1 MPRDLTAMEVSALRR
16 KPGAHRVSVNLYL
29 LVRPSESGG
38 GLRASWVFRY
48 ETTAGGGRKG
58 KHMGLGSAADFTLAE
73 ARERARKQRQLLA
86 EGIDPLQAK
95 QDKKAAAKLEA
106 AKALTFGAAAKQLV
120 DTHRLSWRNAR
131 HAAQWRA
138 VFEGSSRASAA
149 TAVIN
154 DLPVGSIDTGLALKV
169 LEPIWRK
176 TPETASRVRQRCEAV
191 INWASAR
198 SFREGPNPFQW
209 KGHLDHLLPQPKKVR
224 SVKHHPALPYSEVG
238 ALMAE
243 LRANGS
249 VSALALQFTILTAC
263 RTSEAINATWRE
275 VEPLRERTWT
285 IPGSRMKSGKEH
297 KVPLSDAAME
307 VLEALP
313 HEDGTPFL
321 FIGARR
327 GKPLSNMAMLE
338 LMRGLRPPYVPHGL
352 RATFRTWVAERTHY
366 PHLVAELALGHT
378 QSDKLMQAY
387 QRGDLFEKRRQ
398 LMDAW
403 AEFCASPPAAAA
415 GNVVTLQQKADAS

>member
-1 MPRDLTAMEVSALRR
+1 MPRDLTAVEVNAKRR
-16 KPGAHRVSVNLYL
+16 KPGAHRVSANLYL

-48 ETTAGGGRKG
+48 ETSAGGKRVG
-58 KHMGLGSAADFTLAE
+58 KHMGLGPATVFTLAE
-73 ARERARKQRQLLA
+73 ARDLARKQRQLLA

-95 QDKKAAAKLEA
+95 RDKKTAAKLEA

-120 DTHRLSWRNAR
+120 DTHRLSWRNAK

-169 LEPIWRK
+169 LEPIWKK

-191 INWASAR
+191 IDWAKAR
-198 SFREGPNPFQW
+198 GYRTGDNPFEW
-209 KGHLDHLLPQPKKVR
+209 RGHLDSLLPQPKKVR
-224 SVKHHPALPYSEVG
+224 SVKHHPSLPYTEIG
-238 ALMAE
+238 ALMAA
-243 LRANGS
+243 LRGNAS
-249 VSALALQFTILTAC
+249 VSSLALQFTILTAC
-263 RTSEAINATWRE
+263 RTNEAINAVWSE
-275 VEPLRERTWT
+275 INMQERVWT

-297 KVPLSDAAME
+297 RVPLSDAVVE
-307 VLEALP
+307 VLEKLP
-313 HEDGTPFL
+313 RETGTAFL
-321 FIGARR
+321 FIGSRKGR
-327 GKPLSNMAMLE
+327 PLSNMAMLE

-352 RATFRTWVAERTHY
+352 RASFRTWCAECTHY

-387 QRGDLFEKRRQ
+387 QRGDLISKRTQ
-398 LMDAW
+398 LMREW
-403 AEFCASPPAAAA
+403 AKYCAQLPGQTA
-415 GNVVTLQQKADAS
+415 NVVSLKKGADAS

>member
-1 MPRDLTAMEVSALRR
+1 MPRDLTAVEVNALRR
-16 KPGAHRVSVNLYL
+16 KPGAHRVSANLYL
-29 LVRPSESGG
+29 LVRFSESGG

-48 ETTAGGGRKG
+48 ERSAGGGRKG
-58 KHMGLGSAADFTLAE
+58 THMGLGSAAVFTLAE
-73 ARERARKQRQLLA
+73 ARDLARKQRQLLA

-120 DTHRLSWRNAR
+120 DTHRLSWRNAK

-149 TAVIN
+149 TAFIN

-169 LEPIWRK
+169 LEPIWAK

-198 SFREGPNPFQW
+198 GFREGPNPFQW

-224 SVKHHPALPYSEVG
+224 SVKHHPALPYSEMG

-243 LRANGS
+243 LRANKS
-249 VSALALQFTILTAC
+249 ISAQALELCILTAT
-263 RTSEAINATWRE
+263 RTSEVINAVWSE
-275 VEPLRERTWT
+275 IDLKERVWS
-285 IPGSRMKSGKEH
+285 IPGGRMKSGLPH
-297 KVPLSDAAME
+297 KIPLSDAAVE
-307 VLEALP
+307 LLQTLP
-313 HEDGTPFL
+313 VETGTPFL
-321 FIGARR
+321 FLGARKGR
-327 GKPLSNMAMLE
+327 PLSNMAMLE
-338 LMRGLRPPYVPHGL
+338 LMRGMRPGLTVHGF
-352 RATFRTWVAERTHY
+352 RSTFRTWVAERTHY

-398 LMDAW
+398 LMTAW
-403 AEFCASPPAAAA
+403 SEFCAQLPAQTA
-415 GNVVTLQQKADAS
+415 NVVTLQKADAS

>member
-1 MPRDLTAMEVSALRR
+1 
-16 KPGAHRVSVNLYL
+16 LYL
-29 LVRPSESGG
+29 LVRPSESG

-48 ETTAGGGRKG
+48 ETSAGGKRVG
-58 KHMGLGSAADFTLAE
+58 KHMGLGPLATFSLAE
-73 ARERARKQRQLLA
+73 ARERARKQRQMLA

-95 QDKKAAAKLEA
+95 RDKKAAVKLEA

-120 DTHRLSWRNAR
+120 ETHRLSWRNAK

-138 VFEGSSRASAA
+138 VFEGSSRSSAA

-154 DLPVGSIDTGLALKV
+154 DLPVGSIDTTLALKV
-169 LEPIWRK
+169 LEPIWSV

-198 SFREGPNPFQW
+198 GFREGPNPFQW
-209 KGHLDHLLPQPKKVR
+209 RGHLDHLLPQPKKVR
-224 SVKHHPALPYSEVG
+224 SVKHHPSLPYVEIGKFMS
-238 ALMAE
+238 E

-275 VEPLRERTWT
+275 VDMRERTWT
-285 IPGSRMKSGKEH
+285 ISGSRMKSGKEH
-297 KVPLSDAAME
+297 KVPLCDAAIE

-313 HEDGTPFL
+313 REDGFL

-338 LMRGLRPPYVPHGL
+338 VMRGLRPGFVPHGL

-398 LMDAW
+398 LMTAW
-403 AEFCASPPAAAA
+403 SEFCAQLPAQTA
-415 GNVVTLQQKADAS
+415 NIVSLQKADAS

>member
-1 MPRDLTAMEVSALRR
+1 MRDLTAVEVNALRR
-16 KPGAHRVSVNLYL
+16 KPGAHRVAANLYL

-48 ETTAGGGRKG
+48 ETSAGGGRKG
-58 KHMGLGSAADFTLAE
+58 KHLGLGSATIFSLAGVK
-73 ARERARKQRQLLA
+73 ERARKQRQLLA
-86 EGIDPLQAK
+86 EGVDPLQAK
-95 QDKKAAAKLEA
+95 RDKKAAAKLEA

-120 DTHRLSWRNAR
+120 DTHRLSWRNAK

-169 LEPIWRK
+169 LEPIWTK
-176 TPETASRVRQRCEAV
+176 TPETASRVRQRCEKV
-191 INWASAR
+191 LDWASAR
-198 SFREGPNPFQW
+198 GFRTGDNPFRW
-209 KGHLDHLLPQPKKVR
+209 RGHLDSLLPQPRKVKQVR
-224 SVKHHPALPYSEVG
+224 HHPSLPYTEIG
-238 ALMAE
+238 AFMAE

-249 VSALALQFTILTAC
+249 VSALALRFTILTAC
-263 RTSEAINATWRE
+263 RTNEAINATWKE
-275 VEPLRERTWT
+275 IDLRERTWT
-285 IPGSRMKSGKEH
+285 IPSSRMKAGKEH
-297 KVPLSDAAME
+297 KVPLSDAAIE
-307 VLEALP
+307 VLQALP
-313 HEDGTPFL
+313 REDGTPFL
-321 FIGARR
+321 FIGARK

-352 RATFRTWVAERTHY
+352 RASFRTWVAECSHY
-366 PHLVAELALGHT
+366 PHLVAELALGHS

-398 LMDAW
+398 LMTAW
-403 AEFCASPPAAAA
+403 SEFCARLPVQAA
-415 GNVVTLQQKADAS
+415 NVVSLQKADAS